1 MSKMRNPRNLPEEIL
16 LKIAKYL
23 PTDLHGTDIVLQ
35 EWLNIASPILLRD
48 FNRMG
53 RDLVFRDREFSL
65 RQVAQVLCDYLKFPD
80 LPEKTCTLRV
90 HGRSEMPG
98 RPSWWDF
105 DRMCKQEIIK
115 LNLDRRLH
123 EAFLRDLI
131 AGDRRAMFILILCK
145 LKRLQHLHLHGQ
157 SLDNFPFLVNLFSV
171 PHLPI
176 ENKPPG
182 MNSDR
187 SLPLHWKQEYYT
199 VALQSLAPQL
209 ETLEL
214 PDHWRIECEAEG
226 SSVPMPPV
234 ASLSMFVELRHLSVP
249 CQALIP
255 LVRSW
260 YLVHGT
266 LLLKVDQLPKTL
278 TCLRIKR
285 VAEWQPLAEW
295 LEELW
300 SNAHRPPLLTK
311 IEIEFIKPGDK
322 QQFDALRPLAGEV
335 GVDLVA
341 EDAKLLWGTMR
352 SVLD

>member
-145 LKRLQHLHLHGQ
+145 LKLLRHLHPHGQ
-157 SLDNFPFLVNLFSV
+157 ILVKFPFLANLFSV
-171 PHLPI
+171 SRLPM
-176 ENKPPG
+176 ENKPHD
-182 MNSDR
+182 MKSDW
-187 SLPLHWKQEYYT
+187 SLPVQWKQEYYT
-199 VALQSLAPQL
+199 VALHFLARQL

-214 PDHWRIECEAEG
+214 PDHWRIECEDEG
-226 SSVPMPPV
+226 SSVPMLPV
-234 ASLSMFVELRHLSVP
+234 ASLSMFVELRHLIVP
-249 CQALIP
+249 CQALVT
-255 LVRSW
+255 LV
-260 YLVHGT
+260 G
-266 LLLKVDQLPKTL
+266 
-278 TCLRIKR
+278 
-285 VAEWQPLAEW
+285 
-295 LEELW
+295 
-300 SNAHRPPLLTK
+300 
-311 IEIEFIKPGDK
+311 
-322 QQFDALRPLAGEV
+322 
-335 GVDLVA
+335 
-341 EDAKLLWGTMR
+341 
-352 SVLD
+352 